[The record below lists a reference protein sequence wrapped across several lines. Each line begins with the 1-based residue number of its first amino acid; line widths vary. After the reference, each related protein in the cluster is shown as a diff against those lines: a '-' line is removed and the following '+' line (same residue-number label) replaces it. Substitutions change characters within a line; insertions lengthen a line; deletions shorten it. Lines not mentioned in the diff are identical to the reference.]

1 TSAATINNASGSS
14 GLASAAGTGTTNISA
29 RVSGVTSLAAPL
41 TVTAATL
48 VSIQV
53 TPPAP
58 SIASGLT
65 LQFSATGVYTDN
77 STQDLT
83 TTVTWASSDG
93 SVASVSN
100 AAGSFGL
107 AAATGVGSAFISA
120 SLNGVISPSAT
131 LTVTAATLVS
141 IQVTPPSPSVANGLT
156 QQFMA
161 TGLYTDNSTQDL
173 TSIATWLS
181 TNLGVASVSSAP
193 GSSGLATAAGVGSTS
208 ISASY

>member
-1 TSAATINNASGSS
+1 VTPATLVSIQVTPPSPSIASGLTLQFTATGTYTDNSTQDLTQTATWSSSNPGVATISNASGSS
-14 GLASAAGTGTTNISA
+14 GLASAAGTGSTNISA
-29 RVSGVTSLAAPL
+29 SVGGVTSPAAPL

-53 TPPAP
+53 TPPSP

-83 TTVTWASSDG
+83 ATVTWASSDG

-107 AAATGVGSAFISA
+107 AAATAVGSASISA
-120 SLNGVISPSAT
+120 SLNGVISP
-131 LTVTAATLVS
+131 
-141 IQVTPPSPSVANGLT
+141 PRR
-156 QQFMA
+156 
-161 TGLYTDNSTQDL
+161 
-173 TSIATWLS
+173 
-181 TNLGVASVSSAP
+181 SSRP
-193 GSSGLATAAGVGSTS
+193 RRSLR
-208 ISASY
+208 